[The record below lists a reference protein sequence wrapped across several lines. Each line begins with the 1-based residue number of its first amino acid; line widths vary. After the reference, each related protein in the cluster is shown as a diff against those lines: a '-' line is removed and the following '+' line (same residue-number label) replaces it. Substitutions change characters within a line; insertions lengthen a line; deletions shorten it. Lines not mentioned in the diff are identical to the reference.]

1 MITKDNSALCELVGL
16 LQRLLLNKETSLE
29 QKKELARER
38 ERNFLARF
46 GLVSSLLSNRP
57 RMMSP
62 HLQQSLLAPAIS
74 FVSAVRRQN
83 VQETGTDY
91 NFYRDSNAQE
101 VMLVRPLVTALATR
115 LLVLLEQFPENPVLE
130 QILKVKARV
139 VSISIG
145 APIPQFL
152 TGLELLLSSSHEWQK
167 NAHRGVSL
175 QVELEPITKL
185 ILRWRQLE
193 LSGWKLMLGGALER
207 LREKAADYWLHL
219 CSVALE
225 RSSSKEEVVRS
236 LIKFIEAST
245 LADFHPRLQMLDSVG
260 RMLEV
265 TSRGRLTIRAAIANL
280 VTYYTG
286 LMPGVE
292 KALAEKLRTAEGK
305 VKEFTKLARWK
316 DTSFWSVKAVVDK
329 SRKMLH
335 KTMREY
341 QKAVSLPAKPCFVEA
356 QLVEEVESDQVG
368 SNGFDILKLSSSQ
381 QLVDSDVS
389 VRSMTGKDCGSLSH
403 LLRRATR
410 LSRGLTTKL
419 SSSQLVGEV
428 KDLLPFLV
436 AEMEK
441 LRGLAPDLKRSKEEQ
456 KKQAGFIQ
464 QRKRAGLNDLFKT
477 LQALGFSYR

>member
-1 MITKDNSALCELVGL
+1 
-16 LQRLLLNKETSLE
+16 
-29 QKKELARER
+29 
-38 ERNFLARF
+38 
-46 GLVSSLLSNRP
+46 
-57 RMMSP
+57 
-62 HLQQSLLAPAIS
+62 
-74 FVSAVRRQN
+74 
-83 VQETGTDY
+83 
-91 NFYRDSNAQE
+91 
-101 VMLVRPLVTALATR
+101 
-115 LLVLLEQFPENPVLE
+115 
-130 QILKVKARV
+130 
-139 VSISIG
+139 
-145 APIPQFL
+145 
-152 TGLELLLSSSHEWQK
+152 
-167 NAHRGVSL
+167 
-175 QVELEPITKL
+175 
-185 ILRWRQLE
+185 
-193 LSGWKLMLGGALER
+193 MLGGALER

-356 QLVEEVESDQVG
+356 QLEEEVESDQVG
-368 SNGFDILKLSSSQ
+368 SNGLDILKLSSSQ

-477 LQALGFSYR
+477 LQAMGFSYR